1 MYIKQATVNN
11 QVGLHARPATF
22 FIQKANEFKSTI
34 WVEKD
39 EQRVNAKSLLGPG
52 GTHQLRFR
60 RLSLERKGFAPA
72 KLVERSA
79 AIRGAFFTP
88 KADGGGKHDL

>member
-39 EQRVNAKSLLGPG
+39 EQRVNAKSLLGG
-52 GTHQLRFR
+52 HHQGQHHRPHCR
-60 RLSLERKGFAPA
+60 RHR
-72 KLVERSA
+72 
-79 AIRGAFFTP
+79 
-88 KADGGGKHDL
+88 

>member
-1 MYIKQATVNN
+1 M
-11 QVGLHARPATF
+11 
-22 FIQKANEFKSTI
+22 
-34 WVEKD
+34 
-39 EQRVNAKSLLGPG
+39 
-52 GTHQLRFR
+52 
-60 RLSLERKGFAPA
+60 SLELKGFAPA